1 MIWPFL
7 MMLWILRLTCHPLR
21 CRAKIQL
28 CEDSLNSTEDSLTV
42 KNSIYWDTQWGNG
55 QQMHTLWLCIS
66 QGQSYMRNHMWKHT
80 KVLKPT
86 NAIFWGIQTE
96 EVNDDTQQR
105 KALES
110 TFNWIFHYRR
120 KQKYLNIFCISMGK
134 WGKIL
139 CKLLRMKSQKSCGTT
154 SVAKWIQWWRKF
166 CCNILESE
174 SAVLQWRQSGL
185 KEVQQRHESLLS
197 PPGHLA
203 QFQTNDQIM

>member
-1 MIWPFL
+1 MIWSFL
-7 MMLWILRLTCHPLR
+7 MMLWILRLTLWGVEPKSNYVRTASTLLR
-21 CRAKIQL
+21 TAWLSKTAYIEIHSGEMANKCTL
-28 CEDSLNSTEDSLTV
+28 CDYAALKAN
-42 KNSIYWDTQWGNG
+42 
-55 QQMHTLWLCIS
+55 H
-66 QGQSYMRNHMWKHT
+66 MRNHMWKHT

-110 TFNWIFHYRR
+110 TFNWKFHYRR
-120 KQKYLNIFCISMGK
+120 KQKYLNIFCIFMGK

-139 CKLLRMKSQKSCGTT
+139 CKLLGMKSQKSCGTT